1 MVSPPQTIDEARAR
15 RYGKG
20 PGAPTGYAYNEGKCA
35 YEHFERAGWQ
45 MQQCRNKNG
54 KGVNGLYCG
63 IHAKIV
69 EREINAQSAQNS

>member
-15 RYGKG
+15 RYEKW
-20 PGAPTGYAYNEGKCA
+20 PGAPNGYAYNEGKCA
-35 YEHFERAGWQ
+35 YEHFDSAGWQ